1 MFRNYE
7 LLWGYLRD
15 LMNETREEQDSINLN
30 LLIAV
35 MDCLE
40 IIAEGGGDSMRRRE
54 NEL

>member
-35 MDCLE
+35 MDGLE
-40 IIAEGGGDSMRRRE
+40 IIAEGGGFNEEARE
-54 NEL
+54 